1 MAPWKAR
8 DVALGLALALGAGLL
23 LVGVIVLA
31 VVLGEIGV
39 GAVTLLSTGL
49 LGVAMALIVWLL
61 GPTKYRASPASLGLA
76 RPRSVQPFLWA
87 AAALGASL
95 AFNVAYSSLASLF
108 DKDFLL
114 PQKLDLGL
122 HGPWWI
128 AGVALIVFWGPLTEE
143 LFFRG
148 FVFAG
153 LVGWWGA
160 VTAGIVSALLFSV
173 AHGAVGVMLPAF
185 FTGLLLAALYYRTRS
200 LWACFLAHAAQNA
213 LALSVMKGV

>member
-1 MAPWKAR
+1 M
-8 DVALGLALALGAGLL
+8 ALGLALALGAGLI
-23 LVGVIVLA
+23 LVVVIVLA
-31 VVLGEIGV
+31 AVLGELGE
-39 GAVTLLSTGL
+39 GAVTLLTTGL

-61 GPTKYRASPASLGLA
+61 GPTKYRASIASLGLG
-76 RPRSVQPFLWA
+76 RPRSLQPFLWA

-95 AFNVAYSSLASLF
+95 AFNLAYVGLVTLF

-114 PQKLDLGL
+114 PQKLDLGIS
-122 HGPWWI
+122 GPWWI
-128 AGVALIVFWGPLTEE
+128 AAVAMIVFWGPVTEE

-153 LVGWWGA
+153 LVGRWGA
-160 VTAGIVSALLFSV
+160 VTAGIVSALLFGV
-173 AHGAVGVMLPAF
+173 AHGAVGVMLPAT